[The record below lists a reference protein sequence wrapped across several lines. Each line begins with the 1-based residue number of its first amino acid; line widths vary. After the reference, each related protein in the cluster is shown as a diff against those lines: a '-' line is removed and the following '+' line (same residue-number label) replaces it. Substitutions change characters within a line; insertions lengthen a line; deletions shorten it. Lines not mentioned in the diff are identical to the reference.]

1 VYVFDS
7 SPLIILFR
15 HYYPDRFPTLWENFE
30 SLKADN
36 KIISVR
42 EVFNEINVYGESDR
56 LTDWAKK
63 NREFFEQPTIQ
74 ELLIVT
80 EVFKNNHFQALIR
93 RKERLQ
99 GKPVADPFVAAK
111 AKVLNG
117 TVVTNERFKD
127 NAAGLPNVCEK
138 FEIPCINLEEF
149 MKRENWIF

>member
-30 SLKADN
+30 LLKADN

-80 EVFKNNHFQALIR
+80 EIFKNNHLQALIR
-93 RKERLQ
+93 KKERLQ
-99 GKPVADPFVAAK
+99 GKPVADPFVAVK

-149 MKRENWIF
+149 MKQENWIF

>member
-15 HYYPDRFPTLWENFE
+15 HYYPDRFPTLWENFD
-30 SLKADN
+30 SLKEDN

-42 EVFNEINVYGESDR
+42 EVFNEINIYGESDR
-56 LTDWAKK
+56 LTDWSKK

-93 RKERLQ
+93 KKECLQ
-99 GKPVADPFVAAK
+99 GKPVADPFVVAK
-111 AKVLNG
+111 AKVLNR

-149 MKRENWIF
+149 MKREDWIF